1 MEVGDLVYD
10 RSICQYGIII
20 DTKKW
25 SQYHEE
31 DSEFEHTI
39 LYENGELDY
48 AYEQELEVVI

>member
-31 DSEFEHTI
+31 DPEFEHTI